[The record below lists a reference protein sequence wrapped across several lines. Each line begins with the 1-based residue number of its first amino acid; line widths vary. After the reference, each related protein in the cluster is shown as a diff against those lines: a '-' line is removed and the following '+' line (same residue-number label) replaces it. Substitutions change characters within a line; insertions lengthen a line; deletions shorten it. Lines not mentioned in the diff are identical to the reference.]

1 MSSLILC
8 HKQKATQPYKLPHIR
23 YKIYTIEE
31 MAYVIFDNL
40 YLLDHTLMSESLCEW
55 LEGELG
61 LFSLADS
68 LREQI
73 AKRVSLEDFIL
84 YFLEHTGIY
93 STAEISGI
101 KGVLAALEG
110 QEEVEKQ
117 NELLTSDL

>member
-84 YFLEHTGIY
+84 YFLEPPIPIDVV
-93 STAEISGI
+93 SSNFKFLLISSSI
-101 KGVLAALEG
+101 NIFISKL
-110 QEEVEKQ
+110 
-117 NELLTSDL
+117 